1 MLWQAKFTY
10 SSRENMLEK
19 KIKIIENKKEKQI
32 NAIEDYGK
40 QLIENN
46 MPEPKRWFGTYD
58 IKKSLVI
65 WWWKFGVDITFET
78 KRSI

>member
-1 MLWQAKFTY
+1 
-10 SSRENMLEK
+10 MLEK

-46 MPEPKRWFGTYD
+46 MPEPKR
-58 IKKSLVI
+58 
-65 WWWKFGVDITFET
+65 
-78 KRSI
+78 